1 MAMKADIQEGRG
13 KSGATEMRTRWYGG
27 DAGLTVRMFVTM
39 FLLFAVYLA
48 FLAILYWAGAGY
60 ITIAVVGGVL
70 LLFQYFY
77 SDRLVLWSLG
87 ARIVSP
93 EEAPQLHGMV
103 DRLAALADLP
113 KPKVAI
119 VEREVPNALATG
131 RNQRNS
137 VVAVTRGLMERLD
150 PPEIE
155 AVLAHEL
162 THVKNRDMMV
172 ITIASFLSTVAFF
185 VMRNFAFMG
194 FYGGGYGGRRGGR
207 DQGGAG
213 VFALVYLASLL
224 VWLISFFLIRALS
237 RYREYA
243 ADRGS
248 AVLTGA
254 PSQLASALLKISGTM
269 QRIPQRDLREVEG
282 MNAFFILP
290 AISGDSVMELFST
303 HPSLEHRLARL
314 QRMQQEMEGHVE
326 DLGHSPGAD
335 ASGPFAA

>member
-1 MAMKADIQEGRG
+1 
-13 KSGATEMRTRWYGG
+13 MRTRWYGR
-27 DAGLTVRMFVTM
+27 DTGLTVRMFITM

-48 FLAILYWAGAGY
+48 FLAILFWAGAGY
-60 ITIAVVGGVL
+60 ITIAVVGGIL
-70 LLFQYFY
+70 LLVQYFF

-103 DRLAALADLP
+103 DRLVALADLP
-113 KPKVAI
+113 KPQVAI
-119 VEREVPNALATG
+119 VDSEVPNALATG

-137 VVAVTRGLMERLD
+137 VVAVTRGLLERLD
-150 PPEIE
+150 PPEVE

-162 THVKNRDMMV
+162 THVKNRDMTV

-194 FYGGGYGGRRGGR
+194 LYGGYGGRQRNGGGGG
-207 DQGGAG
+207 GGAG

-248 AVLTGA
+248 AIITGA
-254 PSQLASALLKISGTM
+254 PSQLSSALLKISDTM
-269 QRIPQRDLREVEG
+269 QRIPKRDLREVEG
-282 MNAFFILP
+282 ANAFFIIP
-290 AISGDSVMELFST
+290 AIGGTSLMELFST

-314 QRMQQEMEGHVE
+314 DRMQREMEGNVE
-326 DLGHSPGAD
+326 DSGRSSGTD
-335 ASGPFAA
+335 SSGPIAA

>member
-1 MAMKADIQEGRG
+1 
-13 KSGATEMRTRWYGG
+13 MRTRWYGG
-27 DAGLTVRMFVTM
+27 DTGLTVRMFVTM
-39 FLLFAVYLA
+39 FLLFAIYLA
-48 FLAILYWAGAGY
+48 FLAVLFWAGVGY
-60 ITIAVVGGVL
+60 ITVAVVGGIL
-70 LLFQYFY
+70 LLVQYLY

-87 ARIVSP
+87 ARMVSP
-93 EEAPQLHGMV
+93 TEEPGLHAML

-113 KPKVAI
+113 KPRLAVVDSEI
-119 VEREVPNALATG
+119 PNALATG
-131 RNQRNS
+131 RSQRS
-137 VVAVTRGLMERLD
+137 AVVAVTRGLTERLD
-150 PPEIE
+150 PPELE

-162 THVKNRDMMV
+162 THVKNRDVMV

-194 FYGGGYGGRRGGR
+194 FYGGRRGR

-213 VFALVYLASLL
+213 AFAAVYLASLL

-243 ADRGS
+243 ADRG
-248 AVLTGA
+248 AAIITGA

-282 MNAFFILP
+282 MNAFFIFP
-290 AISGDSVMELFST
+290 AISAGSVMELFST

-314 QRMQQEMEGHVE
+314 ERMQREMEGRIE
-326 DLGHSPGAD
+326 DPGHSSGAD

>member
-1 MAMKADIQEGRG
+1 
-13 KSGATEMRTRWYGG
+13 
-27 DAGLTVRMFVTM
+27 MFVTM
-39 FLLFAVYLA
+39 FLLFAIYLA
-48 FLAILYWAGAGY
+48 FLAVLFWAGAGY
-60 ITIAVVGGVL
+60 ITVAVVGAAL
-70 LLFQYFY
+70 LLVQYFY

-93 EEAPQLHGMV
+93 TDEPELHGML

-113 KPKVAI
+113 KPRLAVVDSEI
-119 VEREVPNALATG
+119 PNALATG
-131 RNQRNS
+131 RSQRSS
-137 VVAVTRGLMERLD
+137 VVAVTRGLAERLD
-150 PPEIE
+150 PPELE

-162 THVKNRDMMV
+162 THVKNRDVTV

-194 FYGGGYGGRRGGR
+194 LYGGRRGR

-213 VFALVYLASLL
+213 AFAIVYLASLL

-248 AVLTGA
+248 AIITGA

-282 MNAFFILP
+282 MNAFFIFP
-290 AISGDSVMELFST
+290 AVGAGSVMELFST

-314 QRMQQEMEGHVE
+314 ERMQREMEGRLE
-326 DLGHSPGAD
+326 DPGHSSGAD

>member
-1 MAMKADIQEGRG
+1 
-13 KSGATEMRTRWYGG
+13 MRTRWYGR
-27 DAGLTVRMFVTM
+27 DTGLTVRMFVTM

-48 FLAILYWAGAGY
+48 FLAILFWAGAGY
-60 ITIAVVGGVL
+60 IIIAVVGGVL
-70 LLFQYFY
+70 LLAQYFF

-87 ARIVSP
+87 ARVVSP

-103 DRLAALADLP
+103 DRLSALADLP

-119 VEREVPNALATG
+119 VDSQVPNALATG
-131 RNQRNS
+131 RNQGTA
-137 VVAVTRGLMERLD
+137 VVAVTRGLLDRLD
-150 PPEIE
+150 PPEVE

-185 VMRNFAFMG
+185 LMRNFAFMG
-194 FYGGGYGGRRGGR
+194 FYGGFGGRRGR

-213 VFALVYLASLL
+213 VFAIIYLATLL

-248 AVLTGA
+248 AIITGA
-254 PSQLASALLKISGTM
+254 PSQLSSALLKISGTM
-269 QRIPQRDLREVEG
+269 QRIPQRDLRDVEG
-282 MNAFFILP
+282 MNAFFIFP
-290 AISGDSVMELFST
+290 AVNSQSLMELFST
-303 HPSLEHRLARL
+303 HPSLEHRLERLNRL
-314 QRMQQEMEGHVE
+314 QQQMEGHVE
-326 DLGHSPGAD
+326 DSGRSSGTD
-335 ASGPFAA
+335 SSGPVAA

>member
-1 MAMKADIQEGRG
+1 MEAGIHDGNG
-13 KSGATEMRTRWYGG
+13 LSGATKMRTRWYGRNT
-27 DAGLTVRMFVTM
+27 GLTVRMFVTM
-39 FLLFAVYLA
+39 FLLFAVYLG
-48 FLAILYWAGAGY
+48 FLAILFWAGAGY

-70 LLFQYFY
+70 LLVQYFY

-93 EEAPQLHGMV
+93 EEAPQLHGTV
-103 DRLAALADLP
+103 DRLVALADLP

-119 VEREVPNALATG
+119 VDSEVPNALATG

-150 PPEIE
+150 PPELE

-162 THVKNRDMMV
+162 THVKNRDMTV

-194 FYGGGYGGRRGGR
+194 FYGGRRR
-207 DQGGAG
+207 DGGASA
-213 VFALVYLASLL
+213 FALVYLASLL
-224 VWLISFFLIRALS
+224 VWLISFFLIRVLS

-248 AVLTGA
+248 AIITGA
-254 PSQLASALLKISGTM
+254 PSQLGSALLKISGTM

-282 MNAFFILP
+282 MNAFFIFP
-290 AISGDSVMELFST
+290 AITGGSVMELFST

-314 QRMQQEMEGHVE
+314 ERMQQEMEGR
-326 DLGHSPGAD
+326 
-335 ASGPFAA
+335 